1 MRKLN
6 FISIIGAALLGLSN
20 ISFAQDTLVVEP
32 GLGTLNAAILA
43 NGDAKIYKLQAGQ
56 WYGLDAIIEA
66 GPELSG
72 LQIIGEK
79 TTGLPAVIQVGNAQD
94 GSVFPSLFNLFTNL
108 TLKNVFLADQDFSG
122 TIGTVVMNFNAAI
135 RVVVDN
141 CVIDPA
147 GINYTFGGGATGNHS
162 KLFLTNS
169 QILRNGYISSPN
181 DGGWIQGQ
189 QFDTLWVENNTFVS
203 SGQDFLA
210 RGFAQQPPNGFV
222 WINHNTILWHDVW
235 IKKSYNDPNFFF
247 TNNLMV
253 DPSIYAQLYAWG
265 QFFPDY
271 RLGNT
276 MLSLTSID
284 TLQVDDGNGSL
295 MNETLPSQR
304 KMFWQRNLQY
314 NSPQLKSLVSNAKT
328 NYNQDIYLIPM
339 LWDENTPTDYAG
351 IPVVSPADSS
361 RENRILNDHV
371 NWPFMKYNYNMYD
384 IDPQWVDARIAG
396 MEDSVG
402 TFINGWFQGNIF
414 EPGSVDLNALPGYN
428 WDIDSWNGVALG
440 EYPQTWPRFNGVY
453 TNPEL
458 LTASTEGLPLGDL
471 NWYADKK
478 ALWEANKDMIM
489 AHILALNEDQ
499 VSLSNTVVDII
510 AGSPDH
516 ETLEAAVIAAELDDD
531 LSGDGPF
538 TVFAPT
544 DDAFAALPE
553 GTLDA
558 LLADPTGA
566 LADIL
571 LYHVVS
577 GKIMS
582 TDLSDGQVATTLLG
596 KDITVTINNDGVFI
610 NDAKV
615 TVADIEADNGVV
627 HVIDAVLIPSDA
639 TGIKPVKSG
648 SILAYPNPSQNT
660 ITVRSE
666 SELKFVKV
674 YDVAGTLMK
683 SIEMQNS
690 FTKNIDIA
698 DLNKGIYFL
707 KAETKTGVIYTGKF
721 VKN

>member
-1 MRKLN
+1 MRKFN
-6 FISIIGAALLGLSN
+6 FISIIGTALIGLSN
-20 ISFAQDTLVVEP
+20 ISFAQDTLMVDP

-43 NGDAKIYKLQAGQ
+43 NGDAKIYKLEAGQ

-79 TTGLPAVIQVGNAQD
+79 TDGLPAVIQVGNAQD

-122 TIGTVVMNFNAAI
+122 TIGTTVMNFNAAI
-135 RVVVDN
+135 RVVIDN

-147 GINYTFGGGATGNHS
+147 GINYTFGGGATGDHS
-162 KLFLTNS
+162 KLYLTNS
-169 QILRNGYISSPN
+169 QIIRNGYISSPN

-189 QFDTLWVENNTFVS
+189 QFDTLWVENNSFIS

-235 IKKSYNDPNFFF
+235 LKKSYNDPNFFF

-253 DPSIYAQLYAWG
+253 DPSIYAQLYTWG

-271 RLGNT
+271 KLGNT
-276 MLSLTSID
+276 MLSLTCID
-284 TLQVDDGNGSL
+284 TLAIDDGTGKL
-295 MNETLPSQR
+295 INETLPSQR

-328 NYNQDIYLIPM
+328 KYNQDIYLIPM
-339 LWDENTPTDYAG
+339 LWDENTPADYAG

-371 NWPFMKYNYNMYD
+371 NWPNMKYNHNMYD
-384 IDPQWVDARIAG
+384 IDPQWVDARITH

-428 WDIDSWNGVALG
+428 WDIDSWNGVSLA
-440 EYPQTWPRFNGVY
+440 EYPKTWPRFNGVY
-453 TNPEL
+453 TNSEL

-471 NWYADKK
+471 NWFADKK
-478 ALWEANKDMIM
+478 AVWEAEKDMIM

-499 VSLSNTVVDII
+499 YAI
-510 AGSPDH
+510 
-516 ETLEAAVIAAELDDD
+516 
-531 LSGDGPF
+531 
-538 TVFAPT
+538 
-544 DDAFAALPE
+544 
-553 GTLDA
+553 
-558 LLADPTGA
+558 PTG
-566 LADIL
+566 
-571 LYHVVS
+571 V
-577 GKIMS
+577 
-582 TDLSDGQVATTLLG
+582 
-596 KDITVTINNDGVFI
+596 
-610 NDAKV
+610 
-615 TVADIEADNGVV
+615 
-627 HVIDAVLIPSDA
+627 
-639 TGIKPVKSG
+639 KPISNENLF
-648 SILAYPNPSQNT
+648 SAYPNPGENM
-660 ITVRSE
+660 ITVRSAN
-666 SELKFVKV
+666 ELKFVKV
-674 YDVAGTLMK
+674 YDVAGKLMK

-698 DLNKGIYFL
+698 DFNKGVYIL
-707 KAETKTGVIYTGKF
+707 KAESKTGESYTSKF
-721 VKN
+721 VKK

>member
-6 FISIIGAALLGLSN
+6 FISIIGTALLGLSS
-20 ISFAQDTLVVEP
+20 ISFAQDTLMVAP

-43 NGDAKIYKLQAGQ
+43 NGDTKIYKLEAGA

-79 TTGLPAVIQVGNAQD
+79 TDGLPAVIQVGNAQD

-122 TIGTVVMNFNAAI
+122 TIGTTVMNFNAAV
-135 RVVVDN
+135 RVIVDN

-147 GINYTFGGGATGNHS
+147 GINYTFGGGATGDHS
-162 KLFLTNS
+162 KLYLTNS
-169 QILRNGYISSPN
+169 QIIRNGYISSPN

-189 QFDTLWVENNTFVS
+189 QLDTLWVENNTFVS

-210 RGFAQQPPNGFV
+210 RGFHSQPTNGFI

-235 IKKSYNDPNFFF
+235 IKKSYNDPNYFF

-253 DPSIYAQLYAWG
+253 DPSIYAQMYTWG

-276 MLSLTSID
+276 MLSLTCVD
-284 TLQVDDGNGSL
+284 TMQVDDGNGSF
-295 MNETLPSQR
+295 MNETLPSER
-304 KMFWQRNLQY
+304 TMFWQRNLQY
-314 NSPQLKSLVSNAKT
+314 NSPQLKSLITNAKT
-328 NYNQDIYLIPM
+328 KYGGDLYLIPM
-339 LWDENTPTDYAG
+339 LWDENTPEDYAG

-361 RENRILNDHV
+361 RENRILNDHT
-371 NWPFMKYNYNMYD
+371 NWPNMKYNHNMYD
-384 IDPQWVDARIAG
+384 IDPQWEDARITN

-402 TFINGWFQGNIF
+402 TFINGWFGKFVYGDPEI
-414 EPGSVDLNALPGYN
+414 DANALPGYN

-471 NWYADKK
+471 NWFPENK
-478 ALWEANKDMIM
+478 AKWEAEKEMIM
-489 AHILALNEDQ
+489 EHILALNEDQ
-499 VSLSNTVVDII
+499 YAITTSNTVVDII
-510 AGSPDH
+510 VASPDH
-516 ETLEAAVIAAELDDD
+516 ETLEAAVIAAELADD

-577 GKIMS
+577 GKVMS
-582 TDLSDGQVATTLLG
+582 ADLSDGQTATTLLG

-610 NDAKV
+610 NEAKV

-639 TGIKPVKSG
+639 TGLLDITDSKQLT
-648 SILAYPNPSQNT
+648 IYPNPARDILNVKGSKNADIT
-660 ITVRSE
+660 IMNIDGRVVRSAKNV
-666 SELKFVKV
+666 SSVSISDLANGLYSVTIKDGNRISKQKV
-674 YDVAGTLMK
+674 II
-683 SIEMQNS
+683 SR
-690 FTKNIDIA
+690 
-698 DLNKGIYFL
+698 
-707 KAETKTGVIYTGKF
+707 
-721 VKN
+721 

>member
-1 MRKLN
+1 MV
-6 FISIIGAALLGLSN
+6 
-20 ISFAQDTLVVEP
+20 TLKF
-32 GLGTLNAAILA
+32 TSS
-43 NGDAKIYKLQAGQ
+43 QAGQ

-79 TTGLPAVIQVGNAQD
+79 TDGLPAVIQVGNAQD

-169 QILRNGYISSPN
+169 QIIRNGYISSPN

-210 RGFAQQPPNGFV
+210 RGFAQQPTNGFV

-284 TLQVDDGNGSL
+284 TMQVDDGNGSL

-328 NYNQDIYLIPM
+328 NYDQDIYLIPM
-339 LWDENTPTDYAG
+339 LWDENTPADYAG

-361 RENRILNDHV
+361 RENRILNDDT
-371 NWPFMKYNYNMYD
+371 NWPFMKYNHNMYD
-384 IDPQWVDARIAG
+384 IDPQWEDARIAG

-471 NWYADKK
+471 NWYPDKK
-478 ALWEANKDMIM
+478 AAWESEKAMIE

-499 VSLSNTVVDII
+499 YTMPTTSTVVDII
-510 AGSPDH
+510 VASPDH
-516 ETLEAAVIAAELDDD
+516 ETLEAAVIAAELADD

-558 LLADPTGA
+558 LLEDPTGD

-582 TDLSDGQVATTLLG
+582 TDLSDGQTATTLLG
-596 KDITVTINNDGVFI
+596 KDITVTINGEGVFI

-615 TVADIEADNGVV
+615 TVADIDAVNGVV
-627 HVIDAVLIPSDA
+627 HVIDAVLLPPAA
-639 TGIKPVKSG
+639 TGILNCNRLDHFII
-648 SILAYPNPSQNT
+648 ILTRQNI

-666 SELKFVKV
+666 NELKFVKV

-698 DLNKGIYFL
+698 DLNKGMYLL
-707 KAETKTGVIYTGKF
+707 KLETKTGVIYTSKF
-721 VKN
+721 VKK